1 MGDASLVVVSSLN
14 DSRDTLSD
22 SDDNYYEYDYSSA
35 VFVWFLES
43 ENPSKLQFQEA
54 WALTSIVVKRTKK
67 ARVILENDEVLKRLK
82 LLCYTNDKVQEHVV
96 WALRSLAVNS
106 YDYYLLVL
114 NHGFLI
120 YLLEL
125 LNEYKYLSN
134 LIAKKQQM
142 KMEMLIVGV
151 MTYKTTKGEL
161 ASCSKWR
168 MEVEEDINLLL
179 CVFVMNMK
187 MIELHCL
194 YIVKPYV
201 LYIVNLG
208 YSVMRRISSGD
219 SSALF

>member
-22 SDDNYYEYDYSSA
+22 SDNNYYEYDYSSA
-35 VFVWFLES
+35 GSHE
-43 ENPSKLQFQEA
+43 EEA
-54 WALTSIVVKRTKK
+54 
-67 ARVILENDEVLKRLK
+67 
-82 LLCYTNDKVQEHVV
+82 VV

-125 LNEYKYLSN
+125 LNEYKRS
-134 LIAKKQQM
+134 
-142 KMEMLIVGV
+142 
-151 MTYKTTKGEL
+151 EL
-161 ASCSKWR
+161 ASCPKWR